1 MIWDQFLSPAD
12 RTRFE
17 QTGPTGPSGL
27 GGRPALVVIDV
38 SWGFAGD
45 RPDEDILDSIRRWP
59 NSCGAESWHAIERI
73 RQLCDTAR
81 ARRIPVVYS
90 TGRAREDAWDIGSWA
105 WKNSRTREQ
114 VPASPQDKD
123 ANEIVTPLA
132 PTRSDIMVYKR
143 KPSAF
148 FGAPTATHLRRLGC
162 DSVILTGTTTSG
174 CVRASAVDAF
184 SHGFKVSAVGDGCF
198 DRAQASH
205 ALALFD
211 IAMRYG
217 AVIDTDAAVRHMT
230 TVETP
235 AHSALP
241 GA

>member
-1 MIWDQFLSPAD
+1 MIWDPFLSPDD
-12 RTRFE
+12 RKRIE
-17 QTGPTGPSGL
+17 QTGLTGPTGL
-27 GGRPALVVIDV
+27 GARPALIVIDV

-59 NSCGAESWHAIERI
+59 NSCGAESWQAIEKI
-73 RQLCDTAR
+73 MALCETAR
-81 ARRIPVVYS
+81 TRGIPVIYS

-123 ANEIVTPLA
+123 ANEIVAPLA
-132 PTRSDIMVYKR
+132 PTPSDIMVYKR

-184 SHGFKVSAVGDGCF
+184 SHGFQVAAITDGCF

-217 AVIDTDAAVRHMT
+217 AVIDAEAAIGHMSKM
-230 TVETP
+230 EPP
-235 AHSALP
+235 ANSTLP
-241 GA
+241 NA